1 MPAFLNIDIM
11 LLVYSVAYRDLC
23 VGGLVK
29 TPEFLAYLTQNVLLV
44 SASRGLC
51 FASQFCYIIAHV
63 PFGCYH
69 KKSSKIVLL
78 GAAHR

>member
-11 LLVYSVAYRDLC
+11 LLVYSGAYCDLC
-23 VGGLVK
+23 VRGLVK
-29 TPEFLAYLTQNVLLV
+29 SPEFSAYLAQNVILV

-51 FASQFCYIIAHV
+51 FASQFCYIIAQV

-69 KKSSKIVLL
+69 KKTSKIVLL